1 MAVYSKGKKLMIV
14 LYCCC
19 LIPGVALCQS
29 IQQFILQKKEQF
41 SNRFADTSS
50 KPNYLIY
57 PTLAYTP
64 ETKTEIGFVNLFL
77 FYAKND
83 KRNRLSEINTFTFY
97 TTEKQYG
104 FWMEHAIYGNKEK
117 WFYLGKG
124 KFQYFP
130 MKYYGIGINKT
141 GKEHLLVNNS
151 NIQLRE
157 RVLRKVVGDFY
168 AGIEFDFQK
177 VYNVQFG
184 SSSSQNID
192 YPRGHTGSTNLGL
205 GMGLV
210 YDTRRNVM
218 NVRRGKFAEIA
229 YLNYSPSL
237 GSTYRFQS
245 TQVDMRYF
253 RQGLHSKQV
262 FAVQTLG
269 VFNKGEVPFNQMA
282 LMGGEVMMRGYY
294 QGRYRDNNLVAAQ
307 AEYRFLPFP
316 FSKRWGAT
324 LFASTGTVAP
334 TVSTLIKAP
343 YKMAGGV
350 GARYLAFKAKD
361 IFLRLDIAFT
371 SEGRGY
377 YLFFGESF

>member
-1 MAVYSKGKKLMIV
+1 MPAYIKGKKLLTIIFF
-14 LYCCC
+14 CC
-19 LIPGVALCQS
+19 LIPSSTFCQS
-29 IQQFILQKKEQF
+29 LKQFILQKKEQF

-64 ETKTEIGFVNLFL
+64 ETRTEFGFVNLFL

-97 TTEKQYG
+97 TAEKQYG
-104 FWMEHAIYGNKEK
+104 FWMEHAIYGDKEK

-130 MKYYGIGINKT
+130 MKYFGVGIKRT
-141 GKEHLLVNNS
+141 DKDYLLVNNS

-157 RVLRKVVGDFY
+157 RVLRRVVGDFY
-168 AGIEFDFQK
+168 TGVEVDFQK

-184 SSSSQNID
+184 TTNPSNLD
-192 YPRGHTGSTNLGL
+192 YPRGYNGSTNLGVGL
-205 GMGLV
+205 GLV

-218 NVRRGKFAEIA
+218 NVRSGKFAEIA
-229 YLNYSPSL
+229 YLNYSPSI
-237 GSTYRFQS
+237 GSTYKFQS
-245 TQVDMRYF
+245 TQFDLRYF
-253 RQGLHSKQV
+253 RQGFHSKQV
-262 FAVQTLG
+262 IGVQAMG
-269 VFNKGEVPFNQMA
+269 FFNKGQVPFNQMA
-282 LMGGEVMMRGYY
+282 LMGGEMMMRGYY
-294 QGRYRDNNLVAAQ
+294 QGRYRDNNLMAAQ

-324 LFASTGTVAP
+324 LFASAGTVAP
-334 TVSTLIKAP
+334 TASTLISSP
-343 YKMAGGV
+343 YKMAGGL
-350 GARYLAFKAKD
+350 GARYLAFKSKD